1 MRFDY
6 VKPRD
11 IVEISKAKKAGGT
24 LFAGGTDVFVK
35 IRNKVMN
42 PHLLVDTKGVETGKI
57 DFDGKFLT
65 IYMNTTYRD
74 LLKSEV
80 VKKHFPLIFK
90 IVKTVGSP
98 QIRNR
103 GTPVGNVGN
112 ASPAG
117 DFLLSLYLYEA
128 SCVIA
133 PTMREV
139 KISELVKGPGKLDLG
154 EDEFIHAL
162 KVPYLQGYEGYFEK
176 VGARNAMVIS
186 IASIGVLMKRKKNV
200 IEDVRIAFGSVAPT
214 ILRSKEVE
222 ESVKG
227 KMLSQDVFER
237 IGEEYEKLSKPIT
250 DIRAS
255 ADYRKKLVRNLPL
268 KAYFN
273 FKGEIP

>member
-1 MRFDY
+1 MKFDY
-6 VKPRD
+6 LRPKSILELSR
-11 IVEISKAKKAGGT
+11 AKKAGGI
-24 LFAGGTDVFVK
+24 LFSGGTDVFVK
-35 IRNKVMN
+35 MRNRVIK
-42 PHLLVDTKGVETGKI
+42 PHLLVDTKGVKTEKM

-65 IYMNTTYRD
+65 IYMNTTYSD

-80 VKKHFPLIFK
+80 VRKYFPLIFK
-90 IVKTVGSP
+90 IIKTVGSP

-133 PTMREV
+133 PVMREV

-154 EDEFIHAL
+154 EDEFIYAL
-162 KVPYLQGYEGYFEK
+162 KIPYLQGYEGHFEK

-186 IASIGVLMKRKKNV
+186 IASIGVLVKRKENV
-200 IEDVRIAFGSVAPT
+200 IEDMRIAFGSVAPT
-214 ILRSKEVE
+214 VLRIREVE
-222 ESVKG
+222 EHMKG
-227 KMLSQDVFER
+227 ERFSQDTFEK
-237 IGEEYEKLSKPIT
+237 IGEEYEKLSRPIT

-268 KAYFN
+268 KAYFY
-273 FKGEIP
+273 FRGEIP

>member
-90 IVKTVGSP
+90 IVKAVGSP

-154 EDEFIHAL
+154 EDEFIYAL
-162 KVPYLQGYEGYFEK
+162 KIPYLQGYEGYFEK
-176 VGARNAMVIS
+176 VGSRNAMVIS
-186 IASIGVLMKRKKNV
+186 IASVGILIKRRENV
-200 IEDVRIAFGSVAPT
+200 IEDVRVAFGSVAPT
-214 ILRSKEVE
+214 ILRSREVE
-222 ESVKG
+222 ERMRGEKF
-227 KMLSQDVFER
+227 SQDTFEK
-237 IGEEYEKLSKPIT
+237 IGKEYEKLSKPIT

-255 ADYRKKLVRNLPL
+255 ANYRKKLVRNLPL